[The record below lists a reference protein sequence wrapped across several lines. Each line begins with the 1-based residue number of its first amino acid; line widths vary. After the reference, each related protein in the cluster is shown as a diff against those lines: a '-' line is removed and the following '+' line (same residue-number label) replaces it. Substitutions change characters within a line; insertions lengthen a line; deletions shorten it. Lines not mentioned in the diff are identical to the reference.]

1 MLVPKANLMRQL
13 KPSDN
18 KFIHKVVKPQ
28 DLNPEFE
35 QKAR

>member
-1 MLVPKANLMRQL
+1 MKQTWCSQL

-18 KFIHKVVKPQ
+18 KLIHKVVEPQ

-35 QKAR
+35 QKAWQT